1 VNLDVVTGLLQETV
15 RTSLIAAGPVL
26 LGALAVGL
34 VISVVQTATQINDQ
48 TLAFVPKI
56 LTVLMLFGLLF
67 PWIMGTLL
75 EFARRMFEFAAQR
88 GGP

>member
-1 VNLDVVTGLLQETV
+1 MNTDLATWLLQETI
-15 RTSLIAAGPVL
+15 RTCLVAAGPVL

-34 VISVVQTATQINDQ
+34 AISVVQTATQINDQ

-75 EFARRMFEFAAQR
+75 EFTQRMFEFAAQR